1 MIIQQFQELLALG
14 RFVTAVEM
22 RPPKGVDVAKMVDD
36 ARALVA
42 VGTNTINITDCSLS
56 RLHAS
61 SSVASY
67 LLRREV
73 GVDTVFHLTGRD
85 RNVIGLQSDLLGAH
99 ALGLRN
105 VLCLTGDP
113 PKLGDHKTARP
124 VYEVNS
130 QGLLHIV
137 NQLNAG
143 YDLNGD
149 ELTEKA
155 NFFAGVAYGLD
166 PIHEKLSSRMQK
178 KLELKPKFIMTQPV
192 YSQADLD
199 LCRRLKQFTDVP
211 IVVGL
216 LPLYGARNANFITKN
231 IPGIRIPQDV
241 LDEINGIQSKEGQLD
256 FGIRFARDLLAE
268 IRNEFA
274 GVYLIPPFHKY
285 SLVERIISERPSI
298 GRTLPRTV

>member
-1 MIIQQFQELLALG
+1 VAIQQFEELLTLG

-22 RPPKGVDVAKMVDD
+22 RPPKGVDVASMIDD

-61 SSVASY
+61 SWMTSY
-67 LLRREV
+67 LLQRKV
-73 GVDTVFHLTGRD
+73 GVDTIFHLTGRD
-85 RNVIGLQSDLLGAH
+85 RNVIGLQSDLLGAN

-113 PKLGDHKTARP
+113 PKLGDHKDARP

-137 NQLNAG
+137 NQLNDG
-143 YDLNGD
+143 LDFSGD
-149 ELTEKA
+149 TLTQA
-155 NFFAGVAYGLD
+155 SNFFAGVAYGLD
-166 PIHEKLSSRMQK
+166 PIRGKLSSRMEK
-178 KLELKPKFIMTQPV
+178 KLALNPKFIMTQPV
-192 YSQADLD
+192 YSEEDLD
-199 LCRRLKQFTDVP
+199 VCRRLKEFTDVP

-216 LPLYGARNANFITKN
+216 LPLYGARNANFIMKN
-231 IPGIRIPQDV
+231 IPGIDIPQDV
-241 LDEINGIQSKEGQLD
+241 LDEINGIESKEAQLD
-256 FGIRFARDLLAE
+256 FGIRFARDLLAT
-268 IRNEFA
+268 IRDEFA

-285 SLVERIISERPSI
+285 HLVERIVSERSSVQRPI
-298 GRTLPRTV
+298 QRTV